1 MSKKGIPGEKFEY
14 KQAAKCRIQHRS
26 MLKAWSG
33 CIPLSG
39 NSQKKK
45 NGPITCEQLG
55 RASTLH
61 HSAHHVHSH
70 PSSQRLYKRLT
81 VDPQWTATSCDRLIS
96 SRSRRSLRSLR
107 SLLLLAGSLQLHVDL
122 TFRLR
127 FGIRKSMHQLEAMPL
142 VEFDGPRQGGQA
154 DAVNLRKALGL
165 CDQRFQQQTTEAHA
179 AMFLRNSQLRNDQS
193 IPLWLDAKNNESH
206 HLNLLIPLSHGN
218 MQAPAASF

>member
-39 NSQKKK
+39 NSQKKTAQLHA
-45 NGPITCEQLG
+45 NSWGEQALCI
-55 RASTLH
+55 TLH
-61 HSAHHVHSH
+61 T
-70 PSSQRLYKRLT
+70 P
-81 VDPQWTATSCDRLIS
+81 
-96 SRSRRSLRSLR
+96 
-107 SLLLLAGSLQLHVDL
+107 
-122 TFRLR
+122 
-127 FGIRKSMHQLEAMPL
+127 PL

-179 AMFLRNSQLRNDQS
+179 AMFLCHVQM
-193 IPLWLDAKNNESH
+193 WH
-206 HLNLLIPLSHGN
+206 
-218 MQAPAASF
+218 